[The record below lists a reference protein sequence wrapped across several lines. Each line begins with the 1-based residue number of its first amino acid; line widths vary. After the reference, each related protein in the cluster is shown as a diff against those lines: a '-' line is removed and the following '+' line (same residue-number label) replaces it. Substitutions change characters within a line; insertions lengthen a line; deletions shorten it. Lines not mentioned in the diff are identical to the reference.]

1 MGCGDGALLKAI
13 YLFIKSNTR
22 RGKLLD
28 EYPLTMCGITF
39 SRENDRVSLIQ
50 TGITLTA
57 ADVPHKLMFGD
68 IDQPESVQAE
78 LEAKFGVTRNDV
90 LHVRSFLD
98 HDRMFAPPIKPI
110 DTSLQQA
117 LNDSC
122 DATFV
127 SNAEGFGGMLV
138 TPAEALFARRAF

>member
-1 MGCGDGALLKAI
+1 
-13 YLFIKSNTR
+13 
-22 RGKLLD
+22 
-28 EYPLTMCGITF
+28 MCGITF

-138 TPAEALFARRAF
+138 TPAEAFYSLVEHFERWAKCLGTHGLLMLSASNLDVCSFPPLSA